1 MGAKIS
7 INNLSLSYPVFDVKS
22 RSLKANFV
30 RLTTGGNISSDSKL
44 VTVDALHDIN
54 LELEQGDRLA
64 LIGHNGAGKSTLLK
78 VMAGIYEPQVGT
90 VKVNGHVASLLDIF
104 LGVNPE
110 SSGREN
116 IYSRGMLLGFTKKQI
131 SEIIDEVIDFTELAD
146 FIDLPVRTYSS
157 GMAIRLAFAISTA
170 VKPDILLLDEV
181 IGAGDERF
189 IEKARSRI
197 GDLIESVGIMVFSSH
212 SEADVKQFCNK
223 GVVISA
229 GHIIFAGS
237 IEECFSYYRGNLLE
251 DK

>member
-90 VKVNGHVASLLDIF
+90 VEVNGHVASLLDIF

-170 VKPDILLLDEV
+170 IKPDILLLDEV
-181 IGAGDERF
+181 VGAGDARF
-189 IEKARSRI
+189 IDKARVRI
-197 GDLIESVGIMVFSSH
+197 QSLIDTVGIMVFSSH
-212 SEADVKQFCNK
+212 AEADVRAFCNR
-223 GVVISA
+223 GIVMSA
-229 GHIIFAGS
+229 GRAVFSGS
-237 IEECFSYYRGNLLE
+237 IDDCYRYYQDESRTL
-251 DK
+251 

>member
-1 MGAKIS
+1 MSTKIS
-7 INNLSLSYPVFDVKS
+7 IRNLSLSYPIFDVKS

-44 VTVDALHDIN
+44 VTVDALHNIN
-54 LELEQGDRLA
+54 LELKQGDRLA

-78 VMAGIYEPQVGT
+78 VMAGIYEPQVGSVI
-90 VKVNGHVASLLDIF
+90 VKGHVASLLDIF

-116 IYSRGMLLGFTKKQI
+116 IYSRGMLLGFSKKQI
-131 SEIIDEVIDFTELAD
+131 SAIINEIIDFTELAD

-181 IGAGDERF
+181 IGAGDVRF
-189 IEKARSRI
+189 MDKARDRI
-197 GDLIESVGIMVFSSH
+197 KELIDAVGIMVFSSH
-212 SEADVKQFCNK
+212 SFEDVKSFCNK
-223 GVVISA
+223 AVVMDGGNIA
-229 GHIIFAGS
+229 HAGS
-237 IEECFSYYRGNLLE
+237 VDECIAYYTKRS
-251 DK
+251 